1 MILLYVLLGN
11 FITLI
16 CIIGLICV
24 LAHNK
29 DKIRKWLRNKKIKE
43 RSKN

>member
-11 FITLI
+11 FITII
-16 CIIGLICV
+16 CLIGLICV

-29 DKIRKWLRNKKIKE
+29 DKIRKWLRKKKLNE